1 MSTPATDALAAPEP
15 TGYKAPT
22 GADLLDASEAKEAG
36 TATSQQ
42 LALIADWEASAAAAE
57 LAERYV
63 RIRDNMARALSTPQG
78 LAQAPIAWDNG
89 AQRRR
94 MYAWARERVARR
106 GLRPSTVVPS
116 ETSARTGARPRGAGR
131 PSVNGAS
138 RRSNA
143 RSGDSGD
150 PDEPEPPGSA
160 GRRLCGCGCRE
171 SIEHLAP
178 QARYVND
185 THRKRGARAQEWA
198 EEYTTAPPS
207 ALVVDVGAAT
217 RFESREDLAGLMTL
231 RPREDHKGYVYGRFN
246 RGPEWDWWSWR
257 TRPRRGF
264 AQRNPLVTR
273 WERPRPAEVTR

>member
-1 MSTPATDALAAPEP
+1 M
-15 TGYKAPT
+15 
-22 GADLLDASEAKEAG
+22 
-36 TATSQQ
+36 
-42 LALIADWEASAAAAE
+42 
-57 LAERYV
+57 
-63 RIRDNMARALSTPQG
+63 
-78 LAQAPIAWDNG
+78 
-89 AQRRR
+89 
-94 MYAWARERVARR
+94 ARR

-217 RFESREDLAGLMTL
+217 PLRVAGG
-231 RPREDHKGYVYGRFN
+231 PGRLDDPPAAGGSQGV
-246 RGPEWDWWSWR
+246 RVRSLQPR
-257 TRPRRGF
+257 TRVG
-264 AQRNPLVTR
+264 LVVVADTAPA
-273 WERPRPAEVTR
+273 WVRPAEPAGHSVGTTTPGGGHPMTGRRDNVVPLRTPTEADQLEELACKPLQPRRAVLGQVAQRLRAVEELQRGEGPREGEQLTFGEEVA